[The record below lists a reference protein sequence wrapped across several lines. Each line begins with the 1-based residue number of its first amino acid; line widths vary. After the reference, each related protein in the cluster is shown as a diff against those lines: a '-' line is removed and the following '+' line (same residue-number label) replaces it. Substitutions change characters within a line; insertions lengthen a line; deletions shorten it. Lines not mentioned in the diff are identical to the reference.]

1 MVSEPDFSSDR
12 NVPVDP
18 DTRTRRDDQE
28 EVPSRQTEIN
38 DAGHLVNSDTGEKVF
53 TTTEEALKDGSLKLD
68 SQGRMPGLYLEDIER
83 VERENLSE
91 QLAKINKE
99 SAHQPEVLKDVNI
112 RNSPLPPVTTQTN
125 PNPSQT
131 QVDEVNREA
140 TATS

>member
-12 NVPVDP
+12 NVPVV
-18 DTRTRRDDQE
+18 DTRSVE

-91 QLAKINKE
+91 QLDKINKE

-125 PNPSQT
+125 PNPSQI

-140 TATS
+140 TVTS